1 MNKNKKVSI
10 IIRTKNEERWI
21 GHCIK
26 RIHLQKYQNF
36 EIILVDSLS
45 SDNTVNKAKEY
56 KIDKLVEIKNYK
68 PGLAINEGIRASSGE
83 LIVIL
88 SAHCLP
94 KNEFWLDDLTSA
106 INLDESLAGVYGKQ
120 VPMDFS
126 SDNDKRD
133 LLIVFGEDERIQIK
147 DSFFHNA
154 NSIIRRK
161 VWDQINFNEKISN
174 IEDRI
179 WAQDVIKNGFKIKYI
194 PKAAVYHY
202 HGIHQSGNL
211 KRLEGVTNVIEN
223 FKNAEAKPNL
233 IQPDEFEVCAV
244 IPIRGEPLIFGNKC
258 QLQLAAYAL
267 GLEHT
272 IGVIPE
278 LCMTFVATK
287 EISQV
292 FVIQKG
298 TIEKYKNKWRET
310 VKKYYEVILPEQKE
324 REIEMLGI
332 DGDIM

>member
-1 MNKNKKVSI
+1 MNNNKKVSI

-68 PGLAINEGIRASSGE
+68 PGLAINEGIRASSGD

-94 KNEFWLDDLTSA
+94 KNEFWLEDLTCA
-106 INLDESLAGVYGKQ
+106 INSDESLAGVYGKQ

-147 DSFFHNA
+147 DSFF
-154 NSIIRRK
+154 
-161 VWDQINFNEKISN
+161 F
-174 IEDRI
+174 
-179 WAQDVIKNGFKIKYI
+179 
-194 PKAAVYHY
+194 
-202 HGIHQSGNL
+202 
-211 KRLEGVTNVIEN
+211 
-223 FKNAEAKPNL
+223 
-233 IQPDEFEVCAV
+233 
-244 IPIRGEPLIFGNKC
+244 
-258 QLQLAAYAL
+258 
-267 GLEHT
+267 
-272 IGVIPE
+272 
-278 LCMTFVATK
+278 
-287 EISQV
+287 
-292 FVIQKG
+292 
-298 TIEKYKNKWRET
+298 
-310 VKKYYEVILPEQKE
+310 
-324 REIEMLGI
+324 
-332 DGDIM
+332 